1 MTTCTYCDGKKTYSV
16 YAGQSVAGD
25 FIGDRV
31 TAPTKHIA
39 NLPCR
44 HCKGTGECAEPQCKC
59 NRSVV

>member
-1 MTTCTYCDGKKTYSV
+1 MSTCTYCDGKKTYSV
-16 YAGQSVAGD
+16 MAVQETHGD

-31 TAPTKHIA
+31 RTRTKHIA
-39 NLPCR
+39 NRPCR